1 MIFKDVRVRGRRE
14 FGSLRVSQSSAV
26 APLDRVLHLEPGDI
40 VSEEEPSGIGGQAG
54 KTLMQLGGGGQH
66 AMGCTILSDKE
77 VDFLSG
83 IDSSCIGILKYQNQ
97 EVYREDDQCGLVQ
110 P

>member
-40 VSEEEPSGIGGQAG
+40 VCEEEPSGIGGQAG
-54 KTLMQLGGGGQH
+54 KTLMQLGGGGQCV
-66 AMGCTILSDKE
+66 MGCAILSDE
-77 VDFLSG
+77 EIDFCSG
-83 IDSSCIGILKYQNQ
+83 IDGLGIGMLQHGNQ
-97 EVYREDDQCGLVQ
+97 EVYREDDQCGFV
-110 P
+110 